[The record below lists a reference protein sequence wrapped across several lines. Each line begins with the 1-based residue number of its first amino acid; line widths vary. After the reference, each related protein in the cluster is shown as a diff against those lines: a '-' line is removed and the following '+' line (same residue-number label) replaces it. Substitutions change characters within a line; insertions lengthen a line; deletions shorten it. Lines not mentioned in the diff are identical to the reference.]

1 MQEAMELV
9 ATPGQQAAYRE
20 GDPFPHIVIDG
31 LFPAEILE
39 DVLSEFPKPGEMN
52 WRSYDSATEK
62 KLGMRLGNKIGPRSQ
77 EFLYYLNSPPVLR
90 YLEQLTGIKGL
101 VPDPYYLGGG
111 LHQIERG
118 GFLKI
123 HADFNWHEAM
133 KLHRRIN
140 LLVYLNKDWEDSF
153 GGKLELWKGDDKE
166 GGPRKM
172 IAPIFGRCVVFNTTD
187 FSYHGHP
194 DPLNC
199 PEGRTRK
206 SIALYYYSAT
216 RPASELT
223 AEHGTLFLQRTTG
236 EWKEAASGKMK
247 AFLRDLIPPAL
258 LKGLRKL
265 RGGGEKKLEDF

>member
-1 MQEAMELV
+1 MTQELQ
-9 ATPGQQAAYRE
+9 ATPEQQKNYRE

-31 LFPAEILE
+31 LFPQETLDA
-39 DVLSEFPKPGEMN
+39 VLSEFPKPAEMN

-62 KLGMRLGNKIGPRSQ
+62 KLGMRLGNKIGPRSS
-77 EFLYYLNSPPVLR
+77 EFLQYLNSPPVLK
-90 YLEQLTGIKGL
+90 YLEDLTGIEGL

-133 KLHRRIN
+133 RLHRRIN

-153 GGKLELWKGDDKE
+153 GGHLELWKDQESGCSKKIL
-166 GGPRKM
+166 PL
-172 IAPIFGRCVVFNTTD
+172 FGRTVVFSTTD
-187 FSYHGHP
+187 FAYHGHP

-223 AEHGTLFLQRTTG
+223 LEHGTLFLKRRED
-236 EWKEAASGKMK
+236 EWSESGLSKFK
-247 AFLRDLIPPAL
+247 DFLKSLVPPL
-258 LKGLRKL
+258 LLTLKRKL
-265 RGGGEKKLEDF
+265 LNRRRKLEDF